1 MLLTVKALPGKL
13 CMFIQTAQQLIPF
26 CLFILF
32 LRINT
37 HKTVKF
43 HLGSCYRETISVC
56 IDLYRGCLI
65 NCRCHSACGKTLPDQ
80 LIQSELFTRQRILDL
95 RRNPLDIRRADRF
108 MRILDLFA
116 FLLLG
121 MHISRIF
128 AAIVF
133 RNKLM
138 AHCLSFFRYAGR
150 IRTQIGDQTDRTTAL
165 DLHAFI

>member
-1 MLLTVKALPGKL
+1 MLFTVKALPGKL
-13 CMFIQTAQQLIPF
+13 CVFIQTAQHLIPF
-26 CLFILF
+26 CFFILF
-32 LRINT
+32 LCINT

-43 HLGSCYRETISVC
+43 HFGSCYRETISVC
-56 IDLYRGCLI
+56 IDLYRSCLI

-80 LIQSELFTRQRILDL
+80 LIQPELFTRQRILDL
-95 RRNPLDIRRADRF
+95 GRNSLDIRRADRF
-108 MRILDLFA
+108 MRILNLFA

-121 MHISRIF
+121 MHISRICT
-128 AAIVF
+128 AIVF